1 MMQEEFGV
9 GRDRI
14 ALSFALAMGLSV
26 FLYAQAGRLAHRFGP
41 ARILKSFLGARLAAL
56 ILFFL
61 MEMLAFGERV
71 HLILLTFV
79 LVVLCWPFIVVSATA
94 LTAALSPCG
103 EGEGMGIF
111 CAVFATACISGSALG
126 GWLASQWGYQATVA
140 MAVSTEA
147 LGLFLICRMKRSP

>member
-1 MMQEEFGV
+1 
-9 GRDRI
+9 
-14 ALSFALAMGLSV
+14 
-26 FLYAQAGRLAHRFGP
+26 
-41 ARILKSFLGARLAAL
+41 
-56 ILFFL
+56 
-61 MEMLAFGERV
+61 
-71 HLILLTFV
+71 V